1 MKAHDEEM
9 DSESEDSEE
18 ITEKLTPYEL
28 QRQPLQLL
36 TTGTCSIDSSSLTQ
50 GTLICAIC
58 LSILRNV
65 KTVPK
70 CLHRFCGECIEDALR
85 KGRKEC
91 PTCRVEISSRRDL
104 RSESR
109 IDFLLGTLLG
119 DLDEWEDEQAMQV
132 QTLTD
137 NLNMDALR
145 VSVSEGI
152 QRQSDSA
159 AGRRKVLPSADQEDS
174 RFVALEILPYPESE
188 ETQEEPAPFQLKRR
202 YICAPES
209 TFVGT
214 LHRYVLSQLTTDHG
228 AKGQV
233 TLFSKN
239 LQLDRKRRRLRES
252 GNAEIQVI
260 PEELT
265 LADLATMTNH
275 PSSLVSVYFRF
286 IPQSSNEIM

>member
-1 MKAHDEEM
+1 MGER
-9 DSESEDSEE
+9 
-18 ITEKLTPYEL
+18 LTAYEQ
-28 QRQPLQLL
+28 QRKPLRLL
-36 TTGTCSIDSSSLTQ
+36 TSGTCRIDSSSLTR

-104 RSESR
+104 RSEPR

-119 DLDEWEDEQAMQV
+119 DLDKWEDEQAMHV
-132 QTLTD
+132 QSLTD

-152 QRQSDSA
+152 QRQSDFA
-159 AGRRKVLPSADQEDS
+159 AGRRKVTPSEQEQT
-174 RFVALEILPYPESE
+174 RFVALEILPYPTPQDEVKAE
-188 ETQEEPAPFQLKRR
+188 KNYPAVQVQLTRR
-202 YICAPES
+202 YLCAPEI
-209 TFVGT
+209 TYVGT
-214 LHRYVLSQLTTDHG
+214 LRRYVLSQLHPPQTEKQG
-228 AKGQV
+228 NV
-233 TLFSKN
+233 IIYSKN
-239 LQLDRKRRRLRES
+239 IPSVKKRRRTTEATKS
-252 GNAEIQVI
+252 PTPQVV

-265 LADLATMTNH
+265 LADLVEMEGH

-286 IPQSSNEIM
+286 IPQSSNEI